1 VNGKGLPVKVF
12 LLRQKLYL
20 KAKRE
25 PAFRF
30 YTLYEAVCR
39 PDVLRA
45 AWERVA
51 ANNGAPGVDAVSIE
65 QVQNSEHGISGFLS
79 EIESRRAGTQE
90 PHLPPAAGEA
100 CVHPQGQRGSRR

>member
-1 VNGKGLPVKVF
+1 MEGKPSNDLPEHLRVNSKGLPGKVF

-30 YTLYEAVCR
+30 YALYDRIVR
-39 PDVLRA
+39 PDVLQS

-51 ANNGAPGVDAVSIE
+51 ANGGAPGVDGVSIE
-65 QVQNSEHGISGFLS
+65 QVRRSEHGESGFLS
-79 EIESRRAGTQE
+79 ELQES
-90 PHLPPAAGEA
+90 L
-100 CVHPQGQRGSRR
+100 